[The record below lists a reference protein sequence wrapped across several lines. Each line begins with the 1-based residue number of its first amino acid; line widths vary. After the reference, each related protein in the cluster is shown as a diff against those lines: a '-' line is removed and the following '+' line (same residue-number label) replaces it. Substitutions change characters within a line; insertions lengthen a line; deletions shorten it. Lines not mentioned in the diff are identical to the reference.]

1 MSPADAGVLRI
12 VFVAAES
19 LPWVKTGGLGDVM
32 GALPPA
38 LFERG
43 HEVVSI
49 LPLYDSV
56 DRDEGRLSLLATID
70 VRFLGN
76 DFPTRIFEA
85 PYPRSECRALFVEN
99 QYYFERNGIYDDP
112 ATGSPYPD
120 DDERWL
126 FFQLAVLELLKQTG
140 MGPDLLVCSD
150 WQTALLPALLRIRLS
165 EDKLLQKTRSVLA
178 IHNLGYQGVFPA
190 ESLPKAGLPRELMF
204 PLSPFEFYGQLN
216 LMKAGLSFADE
227 IVTVSPSYAAEI
239 ATPEMGQ
246 GLDGVLR
253 QHGDRVTGILNGI
266 DTHLWNPARD
276 PLIAES
282 FSLAKLQKKAANRP
296 ELLSRFGLPTDFEGP
311 VLGMVTRLT
320 GQKGLNI
327 LAGCL
332 DRLLQR
338 DVKLVVLGSGEKQFE
353 RFLADVAAQNP
364 ERMAV
369 RLGYSEELAH
379 QVFAGCDV
387 FLMPSR
393 YEPCGLSQMYAMRYG
408 ALPVVHATGGLKD
421 TVTPF
426 LDDADRATGF
436 AFSHYNAEALLEAID
451 VALSAWRMPRTW
463 KRLQKNA
470 MKQDFSWELSA
481 KRYEELFQAVKARPR
496 WGT

>member
-1 MSPADAGVLRI
+1 MSAAGKSVLRI

-49 LPLYDSV
+49 LPLFDAV
-56 DRDEGRLSLLATID
+56 DREEARLNLLTTID

-76 DFPTRIFEA
+76 EFRTRIFEA
-85 PYPRSECRALFVEN
+85 PYLRSECQALFIEN
-99 QYYFERNGIYDDP
+99 QYYFERKGIYDDP
-112 ATGSPYPD
+112 ATGQPYPD
-120 DDERWL
+120 DDERWV

-140 MGPDLLVCSD
+140 MGPDILVCSD

-165 EDKLLQKTRSVLA
+165 EDKLLQRTRSVLA
-178 IHNLGYQGVFPA
+178 VHNLGYQGIFPA
-190 ESLPKAGLPRELMF
+190 ETLAKTGLPRELLF

-216 LMKAGLSFADE
+216 FMKAGLSFADE
-227 IVTVSPSYAAEI
+227 VVTVSPSYAREI
-239 ATPEMGQ
+239 TTPELGQ

-253 QHGDRVTGILNGI
+253 QHGDRVQGILNGI

-276 PLIAES
+276 PLIAEP
-282 FSLAKLQKKAANRP
+282 FSITKLAKKAANRP
-296 ELLSRFGLPTDFEGP
+296 ALLASFGLSPDFDGP

-338 DVKLVVLGSGEKQFE
+338 DLRLVVLGTGEKQFE
-353 RFLADVAAQNP
+353 QFLGDVAQRNP

-369 RLGYSEELAH
+369 KIGYSEDLAH
-379 QVFAGCDV
+379 RVFAGSDV

-408 ALPVVHATGGLKD
+408 SLPVVHSTGGLKD
-421 TVTPF
+421 TVIPF
-426 LDDADRATGF
+426 LEDADRATGF
-436 AFSHYNAEALLEAID
+436 AFTNYNAEALLEAID
-451 VALSAWRMPRTW
+451 VALSAWRLPRTW

-481 KRYEELFQAVKARPR
+481 KRYEELFFAVRSRPH
-496 WGT
+496 WGE